1 MRRPAVAVLL
11 RVVAVLSQALTKRQ
25 ATALQRQVR
34 SLEMFLIR
42 YGLVAVFLA
51 AAVEADVVPVIAGAL
66 VHLGFMNAVPVL
78 MLLVSGALAGDC
90 LWFFAGR
97 HYSNRIQSK
106 RVYRRMGPAVERL
119 TSRIGLWQ
127 IPASHLIYGT
137 RVATMILFGI
147 RRLRISRFVVTDG
160 FACLAISTTLFALGF
175 GLSASTTQI
184 IGHVK
189 RIELF
194 MLCAV
199 LLLGLTFHLVSRI
212 TRTRLAGRVEEQ

>member
-1 MRRPAVAVLL
+1 MRRPAVALLL
-11 RVVAVLSQALTKRQ
+11 RVVAVLSQALTKPQ

-34 SLEMFLIR
+34 SLEIFLIR

-78 MLLVSGALAGDC
+78 MFLVSGALAGDC
-90 LWFFAGR
+90 LWFLAGR

-106 RVYRRMGPAVERL
+106 RIYLRMGPVVERL

-147 RRLRISRFVVTDG
+147 RRLTVSKFVVTDG

-194 MLCAV
+194 MLCV
-199 LLLGLTFHLVSRI
+199 MLLLGLTFHLVSRI
-212 TRTRLAGRVEEQ
+212 TRTRFGNSAGEQ

>member
-1 MRRPAVAVLL
+1 MQL
-11 RVVAVLSQALTKRQ
+11 
-25 ATALQRQVR
+25 
-34 SLEMFLIR
+34 FLIK
-42 YGLVAVFLA
+42 YGLLAIFLA
-51 AAVEADVVPVIAGAL
+51 AVVEADVVPVLAGAL
-66 VHLGFMNAVPVL
+66 AHLGYVNAVLAVMFL
-78 MLLVSGALAGDC
+78 TSGALAGDC

-106 RVYRRMGPAVERL
+106 RIYLRMGPAAERL

-212 TRTRLAGRVEEQ
+212 TRTRLAGSVEEQ

>member
-1 MRRPAVAVLL
+1 MSDA
-11 RVVAVLSQALTKRQ
+11 SYG
-25 ATALQRQVR
+25 TAFDPSSRGGHFLQ
-34 SLEMFLIR
+34 LFLIK
-42 YGLVAVFLA
+42 YGLLAIFLA
-51 AAVEADVVPVIAGAL
+51 AVVEADVVPVLAGAL
-66 VHLGFMNAVPVL
+66 AHLGYVNAILALMVL
-78 MLLVSGALAGDC
+78 TSGALAGDC

-106 RVYRRMGPAVERL
+106 RIYLRMGPAVERL

-147 RRLRISRFVVTDG
+147 RRLRVSRFVVTDG
-160 FACLAISTTLFALGF
+160 FACLAVSTTLFALGF